1 MDYEVFLLSRIKEEH
16 DISHDNR
23 SSVAVGLER
32 TGRIVTAA
40 AVIISVVFIAF
51 STSGVA
57 FVKLFGIGLALAVL
71 MDAFVIR
78 ATLVPAF
85 MVLAGEANWWAPKP
99 LRRLYERFGMPE
111 TELPA
116 ASRPIEHD
124 DDSGEE
130 TDVPREHSQVR

>member
-1 MDYEVFLLSRIKEEH
+1 ML
-16 DISHDNR
+16 
-23 SSVAVGLER
+23 VGLGKLTVR
-32 TGRIVTAA
+32 FRRAILVGA

-99 LRRLYERFGMPE
+99 LRRIYERFGLSE
-111 TELPA
+111 TESPPIPA
-116 ASRPIEHD
+116 ATAAA
-124 DDSGEE
+124 G
-130 TDVPREHSQVR
+130 DVARRERTRVS